1 MRTVLVTGP
10 GGAGRTTV
18 AAATALAAARRGR
31 RTLLLTADGIPGFPE
46 GTEPTEVTDGLWSA
60 RIDSGEHFRA
70 ELLALQD
77 QASVVLDLLGGN
89 RLDGEELTELPGS
102 TQLALLHTLRRAAE
116 GDWSRA
122 GHDLLVVDLPPLRE
136 ALALLALPEQLRRY
150 LRRLLPPERQAAR
163 ALRPMLAQLAGV
175 PMPAQWLYEAA
186 ARRDAELAAVQALI
200 EARDTTVRLVA
211 EPGPAAEDTLRTA
224 RTGLALHGLR
234 VDALT
239 ANRVLPRH
247 SGDPWFAGLA
257 AQQEKTV
264 DHWYEEWAPDAALC
278 EVPHLGRDPRGLDDL
293 ARLDTPADAPRGD
306 DGLAGGLDGRGPGRA
321 EAPWWIESPGTLDGL
336 LPGAR
341 IVTTG
346 PPSGD
351 PVLVWCLPLPGATKK
366 DLQLVRRGD
375 ELLLTV
381 GPFHRIVPL
390 ESGLRRCTVSG
401 AALTDGVLR
410 VRFTPDPGLWP
421 RTG

>member
-46 GTEPTEVTDGLWSA
+46 DTEPTEVTDGLWSA

-150 LRRLLPPERQAAR
+150 LRRLLPRNAR
-163 ALRPMLAQLAGV
+163 P
-175 PMPAQWLYEAA
+175 PAPC
-186 ARRDAELAAVQALI
+186 ARCS
-200 EARDTTVRLVA
+200 
-211 EPGPAAEDTLRTA
+211 PSSPAC
-224 RTGLALHGLR
+224 
-234 VDALT
+234 
-239 ANRVLPRH
+239 P
-247 SGDPWFAGLA
+247 
-257 AQQEKTV
+257 
-264 DHWYEEWAPDAALC
+264 C
-278 EVPHLGRDPRGLDDL
+278 
-293 ARLDTPADAPRGD
+293 
-306 DGLAGGLDGRGPGRA
+306 
-321 EAPWWIESPGTLDGL
+321 
-336 LPGAR
+336 
-341 IVTTG
+341 
-346 PPSGD
+346 PPSG
-351 PVLVWCLPLPGATKK
+351 CT
-366 DLQLVRRGD
+366 RRPPAG
-375 ELLLTV
+375 
-381 GPFHRIVPL
+381 
-390 ESGLRRCTVSG
+390 
-401 AALTDGVLR
+401 
-410 VRFTPDPGLWP
+410 TPSWQPCRP
-421 RTG
+421 